1 MKGSHGFF
9 VFIYLSL
16 CLLEVQFTK
25 YMSQIFRQLQR
36 LLQNT
41 DIIVAKG
48 EAIKKV
54 LQVI

>member
-1 MKGSHGFF
+1 MAFLYL
-9 VFIYLSL
+9 FIYLSV